1 MKYLYLMAR
10 LMIFLMTCYW
20 AVLSKL
26 RPLNIKSSDP
36 KRMYQEIDEFDI
48 RIDMFEIQNKR
59 TILCSFAIA
68 VNLCVRCDS

>member
-1 MKYLYLMAR
+1 MKYLHLMVMLMILLMA
-10 LMIFLMTCYW
+10 CYW

-26 RPLNIKSSDP
+26 RPLNIKSSAP
-36 KRMYQEIDEFDI
+36 KRTHQEIEEFDI
-48 RIDMFEIQNKR
+48 RIGMFEIQNKR